1 MYREK
6 TIIESSVDDLA
17 KKGIEYIE
25 QEGRNVDTHN
35 GRALQADNVT
45 YVLNDCR
52 NRVLTL
58 RYEKSLRYFARELLA
73 YFYGSLNVDEGK
85 YGLSNASKYWETLV
99 DSNNQINS
107 NYGYYVFHQLT
118 SENKTQLQ
126 WIREQFKKNEDT
138 RKALININGIQHKTS
153 TRDFPCT
160 IGMLFRKEGNVLNC
174 DVQSRSTDIATGLPY
189 DMGFFS
195 LVNELLAG
203 LLSNDL
209 SKEIIPG
216 YVAMHSCYTQIY
228 DNKKDLVEIMK
239 ESEPKPMKQ
248 QMPVIDNPEDFLND
262 IYNLGKK
269 SPKTKTMKWSIRNAK
284 L

>member
-85 YGLSNASKYWETLV
+85 YSLSNASKYWETLV

-107 NYGYYVFHQLT
+107 NYGYYVFH
-118 SENKTQLQ
+118 
-126 WIREQFKKNEDT
+126 
-138 RKALININGIQHKTS
+138 
-153 TRDFPCT
+153 
-160 IGMLFRKEGNVLNC
+160 
-174 DVQSRSTDIATGLPY
+174 
-189 DMGFFS
+189 
-195 LVNELLAG
+195 
-203 LLSNDL
+203 
-209 SKEIIPG
+209 
-216 YVAMHSCYTQIY
+216 
-228 DNKKDLVEIMK
+228 
-239 ESEPKPMKQ
+239 
-248 QMPVIDNPEDFLND
+248 
-262 IYNLGKK
+262 
-269 SPKTKTMKWSIRNAK
+269 
-284 L
+284 